1 MTYEKNVKVCN
12 HGMVSIPAA
21 LRAKYNIRDGDHVA
35 FFEDE
40 DGMKIIPI
48 VSIEE
53 LRKKSST
60 VEEMIKIMRESR
72 KEDLE
77 SDR

>member
-1 MTYEKNVKVCN
+1 MTYEKKVKVCN
-12 HGMVSIPAA
+12 HGMISIPAA
-21 LRAKYNIRDGDHVA
+21 LRAKYNIHDGDHIV
-35 FFEDE
+35 FIEDE

-48 VSIEE
+48 ETIEDF
-53 LRKKSST
+53 RKKSPS
-60 VEEMIKIMRESR
+60 VKEMLEIMRKSR